1 MRVGRWGNRRT
12 GVEISLRGIGK
23 GQALP
28 VLLLKLIQPRSI
40 NAQLLCYSRI
50 DSGVRVVRS
59 GILGKLYYTESQPAW
74 LIVVHTAL
82 NVLNPW
88 IEPNEK
94 EHAILPDRT
103 AHREP
108 GKYGR
113 KMVFLRHI
121 FLKLRVSQS
130 PACRRLAGERV
141 IPRNRRDLVG
151 VHAVSF
157 KLTEHRTMVGVRT
170 FPHYHVDYATQR
182 APMLSLDSR
191 VLDFHLLHEVKRHVG
206 VREASDQVCRFLAF
220 HKVGVFRVRTAP
232 HGESKATTIG
242 HASCLATA
250 GAIGTSSAKARSC
263 YRRVS
268 SHQGFIACRWREL
281 NDRLKR

>member
-59 GILGKLYYTESQPAW
+59 GILGKLYYTESRPAW

-108 GKYGR
+108 GKNGR
-113 KMVFLRHI
+113 KRFFLRN
-121 FLKLRVSQS
+121 LSLN
-130 PACRRLAGERV
+130 CRLGKPPPCGR
-141 IPRNRRDLVG
+141 LVG
-151 VHAVSF
+151 
-157 KLTEHRTMVGVRT
+157 G
-170 FPHYHVDYATQR
+170 
-182 APMLSLDSR
+182 R
-191 VLDFHLLHEVKRHVG
+191 VYR
-206 VREASDQVCRFLAF
+206 
-220 HKVGVFRVRTAP
+220 
-232 HGESKATTIG
+232 
-242 HASCLATA
+242 
-250 GAIGTSSAKARSC
+250 AIGGIWLAS
-263 YRRVS
+263 
-268 SHQGFIACRWREL
+268 
-281 NDRLKR
+281 